1 MSLLILKI
9 FHFSFIIVYCYVF
22 CHRSFKALLKLPRL
36 VDILHNLSV
45 THSINPL
52 LEAFVPQL
60 VSNGI
65 KQQELSEE
73 SDTRALLEIVWE
85 LLREVDFEPAL
96 VTVIGRSEFTI
107 SCSL

>member
-1 MSLLILKI
+1 MSLLNLKI
-9 FHFSFIIVYCYVF
+9 SHFSFIIVYCYVF
-22 CHRSFKALLKLPRL
+22 CYRSFKALLKLPRL

-65 KQQELSEE
+65 KQELSEE

-96 VTVIGRSEFTI
+96 VTVIGRSEFTM